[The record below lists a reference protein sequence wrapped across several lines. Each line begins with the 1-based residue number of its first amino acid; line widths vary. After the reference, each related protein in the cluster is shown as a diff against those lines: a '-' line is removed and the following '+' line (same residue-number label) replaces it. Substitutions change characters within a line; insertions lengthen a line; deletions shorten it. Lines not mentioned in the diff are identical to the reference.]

1 MISKTPWRLE
11 ITPRISAEES
21 MGQDAALL
29 RQFEKSE
36 FKPALRIYSW
46 ARPSIT
52 LGYSQKLEDEID
64 LESCEKSGIE
74 AAVRPTGGGILFHS
88 ATEVAFGLAIRKDE
102 PPRKTLDGTSRA
114 LVRAFSVLG
123 IRTQTSGSK
132 KEGESCY
139 CFSYPST
146 HEIAV
151 CGKKIMGLAQ
161 KKGRNA
167 ILQQGSIFT
176 ENISAELS
184 KVLKKPFPM
193 EDFCESVTDIRG
205 QTGRVPK
212 FYELVEAVNTGFE
225 EEMGVEFGTS

>member
-1 MISKTPWRLE
+1 MENKDKWTLE

-21 MGQDAALL
+21 MGRDAALF
-29 RQFEKSE
+29 REFEKSE

-46 ARPSIT
+46 SRPSIT

-64 LESCEKSGIE
+64 LEFCEKSGID

-88 ATEVAFGLAIRKDE
+88 ATEVAFGLAMRKDE
-102 PPRKTLDGTSRA
+102 PPRKTLDETSRA

-123 IRTQTSGSK
+123 IRTQTSGGK

-146 HEIAV
+146 HEIV
-151 CGKKIMGLAQ
+151 VGGKKIMGLAQ
-161 KKGRNA
+161 RKGRG
-167 ILQQGSIFT
+167 IVLQQGSIFT

-193 EDFCESVTDIRG
+193 KDFSENVTDIRG

-212 FYELVEAVNTGFE
+212 FYELVEAIKTGFE
-225 EEMGVEFGTS
+225 EEMGVEFKTS